1 MNKGKLTKNI
11 KQVFVALLC
20 LAVVFLFILPFLWIF
35 ATSMRPS
42 RESFALPP
50 SFWPA
55 RLDFTNYRAVLN
67 TIPFFHYAFNSMTIA
82 VLSTLGMTL
91 FTSMAA
97 FGLSRLQLRFSGAIY
112 SVFLAGMMVPASA
125 MLVPVFT
132 IICGIGLLDSKWAL
146 ILLGMYYPVGLLMM
160 RQTMMTIP
168 KSYDEAAYID
178 GAGSFRYLLA
188 DHSSHVP
195 LVGHGI
201 RSHVLY
207 CKLEQFPA
215 ASDTSQLDRE
225 LHPAPGNAVL
235 KDLPGQ
241 YEYGPGVSRRYA
253 DADPAPSHLYF
264 CSEISDPGRTHI
276 RPQSLRKTGIHREKG
291 R

>member
-132 IICGIGLLDSKWAL
+132 IIRSIGLLDSKWAL

-178 GAGSFRYLLA
+178 GAGSFRIYWQIILPMSRSSVMVSAVMCFIAIWNNFLQPLILLNSTESYTLPLAMQFLKTSRGNTNMALVLAAVMLTLIPPLLIYIFAQKYLIQ
-188 DHSSHVP
+188 
-195 LVGHGI
+195 G
-201 RSHVLY
+201 VL
-207 CKLEQFPA
+207 
-215 ASDTSQLDRE
+215 TS
-225 LHPAPGNAVL
+225 GL
-235 KDLPGQ
+235 K
-241 YEYGPGVSRRYA
+241 A
-253 DADPAPSHLYF
+253 
-264 CSEISDPGRTHI
+264 
-276 RPQSLRKTGIHREKG
+276 
-291 R
+291 